1 MSIRNKNKESV
12 SKKLYRQLFM
22 IRAAENAIR
31 AHYAENDMKMPM
43 HMSIGAEAIAVG
55 VCHALG
61 EEGLVFCTYRSHA
74 TYLAK
79 AGETDKYF
87 AELYGKA
94 SGVARGKAGS
104 MHLSSPEHGFL
115 GASAIVASTIPVAV
129 GVALAEKRKKTKNMV
144 AVFFGD
150 GAIDEG
156 VFWESWNIACL
167 MKLPVLFIC
176 EDNHLA
182 VHTSGEARHGYR
194 SITRVLKQFTGNV
207 FESRST
213 DVAEISGIAK
223 KAIYGYRKQERP
235 AFLRLHY
242 YRYLEH
248 VGVNEDFDQGYREK
262 KEFLQ
267 WYKRDPVLMQRKQLL
282 RIGVVEE
289 AIKKEERAI
298 EKQIAESIERAKKAK
313 FPEAKEL
320 FSDVFC
326 ESHT

>member
-1 MSIRNKNKESV
+1 MATYTKNELSV
-12 SKKLYRQLFM
+12 SRKLYRQLHM
-22 IRAAENAIR
+22 IRSAENAIR
-31 AHYAENDMKMPM
+31 AHYVENEMKMPM
-43 HMSIGAEAIAVG
+43 HMSIGAEAIAAG

-61 EEGLVFCTYRSHA
+61 ERGLVFCTYRSHA

-79 AGETDKYF
+79 ANETDKYF
-87 AELYGKA
+87 AELYGKV
-94 SGVARGKAGS
+94 SGIARGKAGS

-129 GVALAEKRKKTKNMV
+129 GVALAQKRKKTKNMV

-167 MKLPVLFIC
+167 MKLPVLFVC

-182 VHTSGEARHGYR
+182 VHTSGEARHGYS

-207 FESRST
+207 FESRTT
-213 DVAEISGIAK
+213 DVEEIAALTK
-223 KAIYGYRKQERP
+223 KAMEGYAREERP

-248 VGVNEDFDQGYREK
+248 VGVNEDFDQGYREQ
-262 KEFLQ
+262 KEFVQ
-267 WYKRDPVLMQRKQLL
+267 WYKRDPVLLQRKRLL
-282 RIGVVEE
+282 RLGVAEE
-289 AIKKEERAI
+289 AIKKEEEAM

-313 FPEAKEL
+313 FPEPKEL
-320 FSDVFC
+320 FTNVFYGK
-326 ESHT
+326 T